1 MEIINLE
8 ITKEFFDES
17 VPAAKE
23 PKGYIFNRILPFI
36 KGHIQYMATM
46 LLGDKGIL
54 ECNNNTDGE
63 VATLVK
69 RAACVKAFDDNMRS
83 LDLVITPT
91 GFGVVSTNDTAP
103 ASKIRVDALDG
114 ELRVAYRRHMS
125 FLLSALFK
133 VDGWYGQGVYFIEN
147 LFYHFDFLTMFAG
160 IQAPVS
166 KDWEAAA
173 PIILSQDAFLR
184 KHISDEYMEELISE
198 MATAT
203 VKPENV
209 GIIHQIRRI
218 IGLAIRGDQN
228 SVEKYY
234 KRLMNTLEGNLE
246 SYSTYANSEA
256 YRLNHFEP
264 YENKKDDSAF
274 HFVG

>member
-36 KGHIQYMATM
+36 KGELQYIATM
-46 LLGDKGIL
+46 ILGDVGVTL
-54 ECNNNTDGE
+54 CNGNTEGE

-69 RAACVKAFDDNMRS
+69 RTACVKAFDDNMRS
-83 LDLVITPT
+83 LDLVITST
-91 GFGVVSTNDTAP
+91 GFGVVSTQDTAP

-114 ELRVAYRRHMS
+114 ELRVTYLRHRS
-125 FLLSALFK
+125 FLLAELFK
-133 VDGWYGQGVYFIEN
+133 VDGWYAQGVYFMEN
-147 LFYHFDFLTMFAG
+147 LFYHFDFLTLFAG
-160 IQAPVS
+160 LQAPIS
-166 KDWEAAA
+166 KDWELAA

-184 KHISDEYMEELISE
+184 KHISDDYMEELISQ
-198 MATAT
+198 MATNT
-203 VKPENV
+203 VSADNK
-209 GIIHQIRRI
+209 GIIHQIRKI
-218 IGLAIRGDQN
+218 IGLAIRGDQY

-234 KRLMNTLEGNLE
+234 KRLMNTIEGDLTK
-246 SYSTYANSEA
+246 YSTYANSKA
-256 YRLNHFEP
+256 YELNHLKP